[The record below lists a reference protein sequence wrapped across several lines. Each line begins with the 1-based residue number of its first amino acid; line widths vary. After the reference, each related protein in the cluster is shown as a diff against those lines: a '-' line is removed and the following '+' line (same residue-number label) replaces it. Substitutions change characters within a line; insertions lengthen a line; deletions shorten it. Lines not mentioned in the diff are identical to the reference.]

1 MENLTSVL
9 KLSDTLAPYLDEL
22 LPIALFF
29 GMFFIVFGLGGIVIR
44 HMPRKSGSILDE
56 VLKEEWDT
64 PEQDEVHETAD
75 AQQISCAE
83 ENTEDLSER
92 K

>member
-1 MENLTSVL
+1 MRQLTSAL
-9 KLSDTLAPYLDEL
+9 QLSDVLAPYMDEL

-29 GMFFIVFGLGGIVIR
+29 GMFFIVFGLGGVIIR

-56 VLKEEWDT
+56 VLKEDWDT
-64 PEQDEVHETAD
+64 PEQDELHDT
-75 AQQISCAE
+75 QQ
-83 ENTEDLSER
+83 SER

>member
-1 MENLTSVL
+1 MKEITSVL
-9 KLSDTLAPYLDEL
+9 KLSDMLAPYLDEL

-29 GMFFIVFGLGGIVIR
+29 GMFFIVFGLGGVLIR
-44 HMPRKSGSILDE
+44 HMPRKSGSMLDE
-56 VLKEEWDT
+56 ILKEDWDT
-64 PEQDEVHETAD
+64 PEQDELQETAD

-83 ENTEDLSER
+83 ENTEQSER